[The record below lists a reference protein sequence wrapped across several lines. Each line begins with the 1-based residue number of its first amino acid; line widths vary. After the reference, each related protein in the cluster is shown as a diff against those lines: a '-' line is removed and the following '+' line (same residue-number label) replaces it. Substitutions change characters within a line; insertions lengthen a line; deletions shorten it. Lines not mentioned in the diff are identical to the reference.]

1 MRKSSFIVIS
11 VILLLSQACAPN
23 FPAPTEDLNF
33 LGTAVMST
41 MIVGA
46 TQTAVSEITPTSLI
60 SPSPLATST
69 PEFPTATF
77 TATLSPT
84 PVFTSTPVFTAT
96 STIPQV
102 SVSVGTNC
110 RTGPGRVYDRV
121 GGLQVGQVAE
131 VVGRNQTNN
140 YWYIRNPNNSNSFCW
155 LWGEYAT
162 VTGNFAALPVFTPPP
177 TPTPAPVFEAEFERV
192 EGCTQWWVDILLTNT
207 GGIPFESM
215 SLTVRDRDTDVV
227 TSMIADYF
235 ADVRNCSETVSG
247 NRLNPGGERTVT
259 SSTFAYNP
267 RGHRL
272 RATITLCSRDG
283 LNGTCITEV
292 IEFRA

>member
-1 MRKSSFIVIS
+1 MS
-11 VILLLSQACAPN
+11 LLLIFAQACVPGL
-23 FPAPTEDLNF
+23 PVPTQDLNF
-33 LGTAVMST
+33 LGTAIMST
-41 MIVGA
+41 MIAGA
-46 TQTAVSEITPTSLI
+46 TQTGVSGITPTSLI

-69 PEFPTATF
+69 PEFPTATI

-84 PVFTSTPVFTAT
+84 PVFTSTPLIIAT
-96 STIPQV
+96 STVPQV
-102 SVSVGTNC
+102 SVSVATNC

-131 VVGRNQTNN
+131 VIGRNPTNN
-140 YWYIRNPNNSNSFCW
+140 YWYIRNPSNSNGFCW

-162 VTGNFAALPVFTPPP
+162 VSGNFAALPVFTPPP
-177 TPTPAPVFEAEFERV
+177 TPTPMPAFDAEFERL
-192 EGCTQWWVDILLTNT
+192 EACANWRVDIRLINR
-207 GGIPFESM
+207 GGITFESM

-235 ADVRNCSETVSG
+235 ADVNRCAETDSRD
-247 NRLNPGGERTVT
+247 RLNPGADRTVT
-259 SSTFAYNP
+259 SSPFTYNP

-283 LNGTCITEV
+283 LSGTCITEV
-292 IEFRA
+292 IEFRP